1 MLARAGAAHHID
13 TDLLLSLVHAESGGK
28 ARVVSRAGAR
38 GLMQLMPGTAAALGV
53 KDAFVPE
60 QNVEGGTSYLDAL
73 LTRYKDNIALA
84 LAAYN
89 AGPGAVDKY
98 HGVPPYR
105 ETRAYV
111 SRIIREFNRRK
122 TVLLAQGSAMKR
134 ALPWLVL
141 AAVLAFVAWKLHGS
155 HFDWAGAWAA
165 VRTAN
170 PWLLAAAVLVIYSN
184 NVVRALRWAL
194 FLRADGGP
202 AVPWTRLVGSQFI
215 GFTGLAIFGRI
226 GELIRPLLVARRTG
240 RTFASQV
247 AVVTV
252 ERVFDLAAFG
262 AIFAGTLLASPSL
275 RALPYIGQAGKVIG
289 GLTVVLIVFIADRP
303 ARRRCASRRAAG
315 KGCPAGLAE
324 KILTFRDGLTRH
336 LRLVCRGRGA

>member
-1 MLARAGAAHHID
+1 MAAGVVVLAAGVVVLAAVAPAHAMEHVTLKNGFEYDCVRREVVGDKLRLYFGAGGANYLDIAPDSVMRVETVPDPVVLPPAAAAGPVAPARATTEPTAAELAQMLTRAGAAHHID
-13 TDLLLSLVHAESGGK
+13 ADLLLSVVHAESGGK

-122 TVLLAQGSAMKR
+122 TVLLAQGPK
-134 ALPWLVL
+134 
-141 AAVLAFVAWKLHGS
+141 
-155 HFDWAGAWAA
+155 
-165 VRTAN
+165 
-170 PWLLAAAVLVIYSN
+170 
-184 NVVRALRWAL
+184 
-194 FLRADGGP
+194 
-202 AVPWTRLVGSQFI
+202 
-215 GFTGLAIFGRI
+215 
-226 GELIRPLLVARRTG
+226 
-240 RTFASQV
+240 
-247 AVVTV
+247 
-252 ERVFDLAAFG
+252 
-262 AIFAGTLLASPSL
+262 
-275 RALPYIGQAGKVIG
+275 
-289 GLTVVLIVFIADRP
+289 
-303 ARRRCASRRAAG
+303 
-315 KGCPAGLAE
+315 
-324 KILTFRDGLTRH
+324 
-336 LRLVCRGRGA
+336 

>member
-1 MLARAGAAHHID
+1 MTAGLVVLAGVTQARAVEHVTLKNGFEYDCVRREIVGDKVRLYFGAGGVNYVEIAADSVMRVETLPDPVIAPAAPVAMKSASISAEPTAQELAQMLARAGAAHHID

-122 TVLLAQGSAMKR
+122 TVLLAQGSK
-134 ALPWLVL
+134 
-141 AAVLAFVAWKLHGS
+141 
-155 HFDWAGAWAA
+155 
-165 VRTAN
+165 
-170 PWLLAAAVLVIYSN
+170 
-184 NVVRALRWAL
+184 
-194 FLRADGGP
+194 
-202 AVPWTRLVGSQFI
+202 
-215 GFTGLAIFGRI
+215 
-226 GELIRPLLVARRTG
+226 
-240 RTFASQV
+240 
-247 AVVTV
+247 
-252 ERVFDLAAFG
+252 
-262 AIFAGTLLASPSL
+262 
-275 RALPYIGQAGKVIG
+275 
-289 GLTVVLIVFIADRP
+289 
-303 ARRRCASRRAAG
+303 
-315 KGCPAGLAE
+315 
-324 KILTFRDGLTRH
+324 
-336 LRLVCRGRGA
+336 